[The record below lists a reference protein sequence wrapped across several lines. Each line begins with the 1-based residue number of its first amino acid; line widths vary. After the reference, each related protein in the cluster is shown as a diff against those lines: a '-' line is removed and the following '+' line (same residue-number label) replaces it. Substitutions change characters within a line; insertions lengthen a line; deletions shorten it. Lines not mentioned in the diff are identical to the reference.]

1 VSAELPLVGVVS
13 TGGTIANTVG
23 GRVAIEDVIGD
34 VPQVHEHAR
43 FEVVATSRVGSS
55 ELGLDDWAEIA
66 HAAQRLADDD
76 RVTGVIVTHGTY
88 TNEETSYLL
97 HLTLKT
103 EKPVVVV
110 SSQRRHGTIGNDGDR
125 NLVEA
130 VRVATSPAARGHG
143 VLVVLN
149 EEIHS
154 ARDVLK
160 TSGRP
165 GGFRSGDLGILGY
178 VDEGDVAFYRTPLRR
193 HTTQSELPVE
203 AVAGMPRVDVLY
215 SVVGADAATVAPLVA
230 AARPAG
236 IVVAGFSFDGTPPPA
251 QLEALRSA
259 AEDGVA
265 VVLTNRGL
273 GGRVPRHLPWTKLM
287 QEPFISGDTLAPQK
301 ARILLA
307 LALTRTQ
314 STDLAEL
321 QRFFDEY

>member
-1 VSAELPLVGVVS
+1 LPHIAELPLIGVVA

-43 FEVVATSRVGSS
+43 FEVRHTSRVGSS
-55 ELGLDDWAEIA
+55 ELGLDDWDAIARAAAEL
-66 HAAQRLADDD
+66 AAMDEVA
-76 RVTGVIVTHGTY
+76 GVIVTHGTF
-88 TNEETSYLL
+88 TNEETTYLL

-103 EKPVVVV
+103 DKPVVVV

-130 VRVATSPAARGHG
+130 VRVAGSPDARGHG
-143 VLVVLN
+143 VTTVLN

-154 ARDVLK
+154 AREVLK

-178 VDEGDVAFYRTPLRR
+178 VDECAVAFYRTPLRR
-193 HTTQSELPVE
+193 HTMRSEFE
-203 AVAGMPRVDVLY
+203 VADVARLPRVDVVY
-215 SVVGADAATVAPLVA
+215 STVGADNATVNALVA
-230 AARPAG
+230 AAQPAG

-251 QLEALRSA
+251 QLKALREA
-259 AEDGVA
+259 AEGGVA

-273 GGRVPRHLPWTKLM
+273 GGRVPHPPDWSKLLD
-287 QEPFISGDTLAPQK
+287 EPFLSGDTLAPQK
-301 ARILLA
+301 ARVLLA
-307 LALTRTQ
+307 LGLARTR
-314 STDLAEL
+314 DRREL

>member
-1 VSAELPLVGVVS
+1 MSELPLVGVVA
-13 TGGTIANTVG
+13 TGGTIANTAG
-23 GRVAIEDVIGD
+23 GRVRIEDVIGD
-34 VPQVHEHAR
+34 VPQVHEHATFAVR
-43 FEVVATSRVGSS
+43 HTSLVGSS
-55 ELGLDDWAEIA
+55 ELGLDDWAAIA
-66 HAAQRLADDD
+66 REAQALADDD
-76 RVTGVIVTHGTY
+76 RVAGVIVTHGTY

-130 VRVATSPAARGHG
+130 VRVAASASARGHG

-154 ARDVLK
+154 AREVLK

-178 VDEGDVAFYRTPLRR
+178 VDERDVAFYRTPLRR
-193 HTTQSELPVE
+193 HTARSEFS
-203 AVAGMPRVDVLY
+203 VADAERLPRVDVLY
-215 SVVGADAATVAPLVA
+215 SVVGADALTVEPLLA

-251 QLEALRSA
+251 QLAALRDA
-259 AEDGVA
+259 AEAGVP

-273 GGRVPRHLPWTKLM
+273 GGRVPHALEWTKLAR
-287 QEPFISGDTLAPQK
+287 EPFISGDTLAPQK
-301 ARILLA
+301 ARVLLA
-307 LALTRTQ
+307 LALTRT
-314 STDLAEL
+314 SDRVEL
-321 QRFFDEY
+321 QRVFDDY